1 MAYGFTRPSTE
12 GNAMAAL
19 IVAIA
24 SFVVCPGIAAIIAL
38 VLAGSA
44 KRSILRSG
52 DTREGLG
59 IVLAARIIAWAN
71 IAVLSLV
78 IIAVVIGVVA
88 VNHGS
93 AGVSTGT

>member
-19 IVAIA
+19 IVAIG
-24 SFVVCPGIAAIIAL
+24 SFVVCPGVAAIIAL

-52 DTREGLG
+52 GTGEGLG

-71 IAVLSLV
+71 IAVLTLV
-78 IIAVVIGVVA
+78 AIAVVIGLVA
-88 VNHGS
+88 VHNG
-93 AGVSTGT
+93 GVSSGT

>member
-1 MAYGFTRPSTE
+1 
-12 GNAMAAL
+12 MAAL

-38 VLAGSA
+38 ALAGSA

-52 DTREGLG
+52 GAREGLG

-71 IAVLSLV
+71 LAVLTL
-78 IIAVVIGVVA
+78 VVIGVVIGLVA
-88 VNHGS
+88 VHNGD
-93 AGVSTGT
+93 G